1 VRGGDGVDYRAGEGE
16 VLSPG
21 GGHGNILADAAVVA
35 REEVEGGPAG
45 DDARALV
52 VQQGQGV
59 ALEDGGG
66 VAEGFERDAGSET
79 AEGAA
84 NLEGVRLVR
93 VEGGR

>member
-52 VQQGQGV
+52 VQQGQGLRSRMVVVWPRDLSAMPV
-59 ALEDGGG
+59 ARPPREPP
-66 VAEGFERDAGSET
+66 T
-79 AEGAA
+79 
-84 NLEGVRLVR
+84 
-93 VEGGR
+93 